1 MSPYDTLVPT
11 TSGRG
16 AKVPSHPRPT
26 VRRRRLGGEPRR
38 LREAAKVSAEKAGE
52 RIGGDKS
59 KISRQE
65 NGRQGVS
72 KLEIEALFDLYGVED
87 EKLKTALI
95 TLAREG
101 RRKGWWAQYS
111 DILEER
117 FQERLAIESD
127 AARIHVF
134 QPLLVPGLLQ
144 TIEYATESIRAV
156 EKDATEEEVQSLVK
170 IRMDRQDIFTRDDA
184 PQYVCILD
192 EAVLRRAIGG
202 PKVMVEQLQK
212 LIEVNSPPKLT
223 VQIIPFSD
231 GWHAGLDGAFS
242 LYTYPDPMEL
252 DVVNLDYLDGALY
265 LEEDGPVERYKL
277 AFDELRTA
285 ALTSRQSLD
294 LISEVARDFKKRT

>member
-1 MSPYDTLVPT
+1 M
-11 TSGRG
+11 
-16 AKVPSHPRPT
+16 PSHPRPT
-26 VRRRRLGGEPRR
+26 VRRRRLGSELKR
-38 LREAAKVSAEKAGE
+38 LREEAGVKMEAAAEE
-52 RIGGDKS
+52 IGGDKS

-65 NGRQGVS
+65 NGRQRVT
-72 KLEIEALFDLYGVED
+72 KLEIQALLDLYGVQD
-87 EKLKTALI
+87 QRLRTALT

-111 DILEER
+111 VILPDG

-144 TIEYATESIRAV
+144 TLEYATESIRAV
-156 EKDATEEEVQSLVK
+156 EKNAGEEQIESYVSV
-170 IRMDRQDIFTRDDA
+170 RMSRQEILRRDSA

-192 EAVLRRAIGG
+192 EAVLRREIGG
-202 PKVMVEQLQK
+202 PETMASQLEK
-212 LIEVNSPPKLT
+212 LIEVNSPPELT
-223 VQIIPFSD
+223 IQVIPFGH

-242 LYTYPDPMEL
+242 LYSYPDPMDL

-277 AFDELRTA
+277 AFDDLRA
-285 ALTSRQSLD
+285 SALPSRRSME
-294 LISEVARDFKKRT
+294 LISQVARDFKQRT